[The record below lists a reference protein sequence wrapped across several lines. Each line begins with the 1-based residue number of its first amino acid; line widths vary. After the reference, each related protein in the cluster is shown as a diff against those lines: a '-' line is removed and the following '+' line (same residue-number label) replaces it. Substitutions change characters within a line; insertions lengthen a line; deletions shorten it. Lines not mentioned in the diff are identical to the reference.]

1 MYIGNVLT
9 GCVFEFNYH
18 YNVKFKMKKHL
29 KKGVVERLF
38 LNLLKLLLMS
48 CIELDFLTLM
58 LVKISMVFLWS
69 CLQQQ
74 GNLCKSS
81 NLRIL

>member
-9 GCVFEFNYH
+9 GGVFEFNYH

-58 LVKISMVFLWS
+58 LIDQIIKNDS
-69 CLQQQ
+69 
-74 GNLCKSS
+74 
-81 NLRIL
+81 